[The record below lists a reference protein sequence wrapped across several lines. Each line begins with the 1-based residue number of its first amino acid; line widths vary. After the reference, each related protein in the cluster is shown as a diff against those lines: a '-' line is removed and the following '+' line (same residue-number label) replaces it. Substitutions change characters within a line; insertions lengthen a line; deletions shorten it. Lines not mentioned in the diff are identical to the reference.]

1 MPGSQH
7 PASAGALPD
16 DIDTL
21 KALVVAERDENDRLR
36 DIIKALQ
43 RAWFGRSS
51 EVLDPEQL
59 RLLLGIEDQVAANDD
74 EGDDEEHEDDQAPKR
89 RKKRRRNR
97 GCLPQHLPRIEELIE
112 PESTACPCCQGAMP
126 VIGEDKSERL
136 DVIPAQFRVIVTR
149 RPRYGCRCCESAIL
163 QAPAPPRLI
172 EGGMPTERLIAYV
185 AVSRYAD
192 HLPLY
197 RLSQMFA
204 RQGVMLDRSAL
215 ADWVR
220 HAAFELT
227 PLHERMLDH
236 LKASPKLF
244 MDETRAPVLEPGLGK
259 TKHGYFWSL
268 ARDDRP
274 WGGKDPPAAIYLYA
288 PGRGSEHALA
298 KLEGFSG
305 VLQVDGYAAYK
316 ALLNPKRAGGPVTL
330 AYCWA
335 HVRRRFYEIAK
346 GGNAPIA
353 NEALLRIQKLYR
365 IEKEIRD
372 QPPDARRK
380 TRQART
386 KPVLSALRPWL
397 EQQLARV
404 SAGSTTAKAVRYTLN
419 HWDGLLHYLDD
430 GRIEIDSN
438 TVERSIRPL
447 ALSRKNALFG
457 YKDAG
462 GERWATLASLVETC
476 KLNNVDPQAWMTDV
490 LTRLAHGHQ
499 MSEIDGLLPWRWA
512 ASQQPLAEAA

>member
-1 MPGSQH
+1 MSRSQH
-7 PASAGALPD
+7 PTSAGALPD
-16 DIDTL
+16 DVDTL
-21 KALVVAERDENDRLR
+21 KALVLAERDENDRLR

-43 RAWFGRSS
+43 RARYGRSS
-51 EVLDPEQL
+51 EALDPEQL
-59 RLLLGIEDQVAANDD
+59 RLMLGIEDQAAANDD
-74 EGDDEEHEDDQAPKR
+74 HRGDEDEGNAASKPR

-97 GCLPQHLPRIEELIE
+97 GALPPHLPRIEEIIE
-112 PESTACPCCQGAMP
+112 PESTVCPCCQDAMH
-126 VIGEDKSERL
+126 VISEDTSERL

-149 RPRYGCRCCESAIL
+149 RPKYGCRRCESAIL

-172 EGGMPTERLIAYV
+172 EGGMPTEGLIAHV

-197 RLSQMFA
+197 RQAQMFA
-204 RQGVMLDRSAL
+204 RQGVILDRSTL
-215 ADWVR
+215 ADWMR

-227 PLHERMLDH
+227 PIYDRTLDH
-236 LKASPKLF
+236 LKASSKLF

-259 TKHGYFWSL
+259 TKHGYFWSI
-268 ARDDRP
+268 ARYDRP
-274 WGGKDPPAAIYLYA
+274 WGGKDPPVAVYLYA

-298 KLEGFSG
+298 KLRGFSG
-305 VLQVDGYAAYK
+305 ILQVDGYVAYK
-316 ALLNPKRAGGPVTL
+316 SLLDPKREGGPVRL

-335 HVRRRFYEIAK
+335 HVRRGYYEIAK

-365 IEKEIRD
+365 IEREA
-372 QPPDARRK
+372 QGQSPDARRK
-380 TRQART
+380 TRQAKA
-386 KPVLSALRPWL
+386 KPIVEALHPWL

-404 SAGSTTAKAVRYTLN
+404 SARSTTAKAIRYTLN
-419 HWDGLLHYLDD
+419 HWDGLLLYLDD

-462 GERWATLASLVETC
+462 GERWAILASLVETC
-476 KLNNVDPQAWMTDV
+476 KLNSVDPQAWMTDV
-490 LTRLAHGHQ
+490 LTRLAHGHR
-499 MSEIDGLLPWRWA
+499 MSQIDDLLPWRWTVD
-512 ASQQPLAEAA
+512 QEPLAAAA

>member
-1 MPGSQH
+1 
-7 PASAGALPD
+7 
-16 DIDTL
+16 
-21 KALVVAERDENDRLR
+21 LR
-36 DIIKALQ
+36 
-43 RAWFGRSS
+43 
-51 EVLDPEQL
+51 V
-59 RLLLGIEDQVAANDD
+59 
-74 EGDDEEHEDDQAPKR
+74 
-89 RKKRRRNR
+89 
-97 GCLPQHLPRIEELIE
+97 
-112 PESTACPCCQGAMP
+112 
-126 VIGEDKSERL
+126 
-136 DVIPAQFRVIVTR
+136 
-149 RPRYGCRCCESAIL
+149 
-163 QAPAPPRLI
+163 
-172 EGGMPTERLIAYV
+172 
-185 AVSRYAD
+185 
-192 HLPLY
+192 
-197 RLSQMFA
+197 
-204 RQGVMLDRSAL
+204 
-215 ADWVR
+215 
-220 HAAFELT
+220 
-227 PLHERMLDH
+227 
-236 LKASPKLF
+236 KASC
-244 MDETRAPVLEPGLGK
+244 
-259 TKHGYFWSL
+259 WI
-268 ARDDRP
+268 DRP
-274 WGGKDPPAAIYLYA
+274 WGGKDPPVAIYLYV

-316 ALLNPKRAGGPVTL
+316 ALLDPKRAGGPVTL

-372 QPPDARRK
+372 RSPDARRK
-380 TRQART
+380 TRQARA

-404 SAGSTTAKAVRYTLN
+404 STGSTTAKAIRYPLN
-419 HWDGLLHYLDD
+419 HWDGLLRYLDD

-490 LTRLAHGHQ
+490 LTRLAHGHR
-499 MSEIDGLLPWRWA
+499 MSEIDDLLPWRWTV
-512 ASQQPLAEAA
+512 SQQPLAEAA